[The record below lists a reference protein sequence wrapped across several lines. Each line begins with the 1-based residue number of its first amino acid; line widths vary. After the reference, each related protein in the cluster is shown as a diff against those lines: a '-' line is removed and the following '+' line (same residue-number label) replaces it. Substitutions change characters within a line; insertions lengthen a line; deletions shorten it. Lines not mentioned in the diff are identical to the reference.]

1 MKRYNFPNSKNLFV
15 NYNHKDYPEL
25 HCHTYWELILITEGN
40 FVHLINNN
48 PHNVKQDTVMLIR
61 PEDKHCLKGTG
72 SYINLGIS
80 NDYFLSILSKLFP
93 NQYLTFYD
101 KKYIEFTVAH
111 AFSLNALSTINT
123 LFIFDNK
130 SENYN
135 NILTSLFI
143 DFLKELTS
151 SLILSNIKKQNYSPT
166 IYAIIEKMHSVDSFS
181 LSIEEILKDFHYSRL
196 HLLRLFKKE
205 TGLTLSQYFQKI
217 KLNYAKNVLETSNKS
232 ITQISIEL
240 GFANS
245 STFSAFFKNEF
256 KTTPSQYKKNW
267 NHYYQSFMDC

>member
-1 MKRYNFPNSKNLFV
+1 MKKYNFPNSKNLFV

-25 HCHTYWELILITEGN
+25 HCHTYWEFILITEGV
-40 FVHLINNN
+40 FVHSINNH
-48 PHNVKQDTVMLIR
+48 PHNVKQDTCMLIR
-61 PEDKHCLKGTG
+61 PEDKHYLKGTG
-72 SYINLGIS
+72 SYINLGINS
-80 NDYFLSILSKLFP
+80 NYFVSFISSLFP

-101 KKYIEFTVAH
+101 KTYIEFSVARV
-111 AFSLNALSTINT
+111 FTLNALSTINT
-123 LFIFDNK
+123 LFIYDSK
-130 SENYN
+130 SEDYD

-151 SLILSNIKKQNYSPT
+151 CLMLSNVKKKDYSPT
-166 IYAIIEKMHSVDSFS
+166 IYAIIEKMHAENSFS
-181 LSIEEILKDFHYSRL
+181 LNIDEIVKDIHYSRL

-217 KLNYAKNVLETSNKS
+217 KLNYAKNALETSNKT

-245 STFSAFFKNEF
+245 STFSAFFKKEF
-256 KTTPSQYKKNW
+256 NTTPSQYKKTW
-267 NHYYQSFMDC
+267 NQYYQSFTDC